1 LECFCLTLA
10 LKLEKLIF
18 ENLYHSVESVTNKV
32 IEQII
37 NKKQEVIMAVEYLCK
52 VCRGNLNVK
61 TSIVLAASKMNCSK
75 RGLVFLNP
83 EIGNYT
89 TTTHPSF
96 QIKEGEEYIY
106 TCPICHSQLNSLKY
120 KHLVR
125 IIMIDDKGKEFDIY
139 FSGIAGEK
147 CTFKI
152 GGTEME
158 VTGSDS
164 ERYDRYFD
172 VPEEDR
178 KYL

>member
-1 LECFCLTLA
+1 
-10 LKLEKLIF
+10 
-18 ENLYHSVESVTNKV
+18 
-32 IEQII
+32 
-37 NKKQEVIMAVEYLCK
+37 M
-52 VCRGNLNVK
+52 
-61 TSIVLAASKMNCSK
+61 
-75 RGLVFLNP
+75 NP

-96 QIKEGEEYIY
+96 KIEEGEEYIY
-106 TCPICHSQLNSLKY
+106 TCPICHSQLNSAKY

-125 IIMIDDKGKEFDIY
+125 IIMVDEQKKEYDIY

-152 GGTEME
+152 RGNKIEGKAGPD
-158 VTGSDS
+158 V
-164 ERYDRYFD
+164 RVYDKYFE

>member
-1 LECFCLTLA
+1 
-10 LKLEKLIF
+10 
-18 ENLYHSVESVTNKV
+18 
-32 IEQII
+32 
-37 NKKQEVIMAVEYLCK
+37 MAIEYLCK
-52 VCRGNLNVK
+52 ACRGHLNVK
-61 TSIVLAASKMNCSK
+61 TSIILAAAKTNSSK
-75 RGLVFLNP
+75 RGLLLLNP

-96 QIKEGEEYIY
+96 KLEEGEEYLV

-120 KHLVR
+120 NHLVR
-125 IIMIDDKGKEFDIY
+125 IIMIDEQGKEFDIY

-152 GGTEME
+152 SGTSIEKK
-158 VTGSDS
+158 GPDADK
-164 ERYDRYFD
+164 YDKYFD

>member
-1 LECFCLTLA
+1 M
-10 LKLEKLIF
+10 
-18 ENLYHSVESVTNKV
+18 NSD
-32 IEQII
+32 
-37 NKKQEVIMAVEYLCK
+37 YLCK
-52 VCRGNLNVK
+52 VCRGHLKVK
-61 TSIVLAASKMNCSK
+61 TSIVLAVSKTNKSK
-75 RGLVFLNP
+75 GGLVFLNP

-96 QIKEGEEYIY
+96 RIKEGEEYIY
-106 TCPICHSQLNSLKY
+106 TCPICHSQLNSAKY

-125 IIMIDDKGKEFDIY
+125 IIMIDEEGKEYNIY

-152 GGTEME
+152 RGAKLEKKGPDTKL
-158 VTGSDS
+158 
-164 ERYDRYFD
+164 YDKYFE